1 MPVCAAVGVGLYR
14 TWPPQKPA
22 ARPPIKPAGKPS
34 GEAPIGLPRSS
45 VGLMLLVILI
55 EYLTF
60 I

>member
-1 MPVCAAVGVGLYR
+1 MPACTAYIEAGLR
-14 TWPPQKPA
+14 MKPA
-22 ARPPIKPAGKPS
+22 APPPP